1 MNPNSKIWKVA
12 LWGDF
17 NNFRLLKKLQKTTL
31 KDYFDK
37 TDNWIYGRGLNA
49 DSDNPDFVPSQL
61 IKTECIERYFTDP
74 DTSTQSNTKF
84 YRKNN
89 EQLFY
94 PPFVIFKEGQHNTE
108 IACSLFEKKRYC
120 TTGAFIINTT
130 DEKLDEKKFLVSY
143 LNSDIAKYILFLTAS
158 SWGIERERVLL
169 NELLGLPSP
178 FFSIDSDILKNIANA
193 FNKIV

>member
-1 MNPNSKIWKVA
+1 M
-12 LWGDF
+12 WGNF

-49 DSDNPDFVPSQL
+49 DSDNPDFVPKQM

-74 DTSTQSNTKF
+74 DTSTQPNTKF

-89 EQLFY
+89 EQLFS
-94 PPFVIFKEGQHNTE
+94 PPFVIFKEGQHDTE
-108 IACSLFEKKRYC
+108 IACSLFEKKIYC
-120 TTGAFIINTT
+120 TTGAFVINTI

-143 LNSDIAKYILFLTAS
+143 LNSNIAKYILFLTAS

-169 NELLGLPSP
+169 N
-178 FFSIDSDILKNIANA
+178 
-193 FNKIV
+193 